1 MNYRY
6 NFETLDSGAKA
17 VFVNLPHFRTT
28 SIRIVVRSGAMSE
41 NKNNAG
47 SAHFLEHMTFAGTED
62 LPSETIGN
70 RYASDHDIFQNAYTH
85 TDHTTYVTDG
95 YDFDSTAFLITQRV
109 FKASL
114 PKDEY
119 EKVKEA
125 VITEISSNLADPY
138 LNSRIKQ
145 WKTVFGDDAT
155 GKISGE
161 VEDIEN
167 MTYENLLDFYVKNYK
182 LENCW
187 IVVCSSESINSQRK
201 KMNKLLSDVKNR
213 SNKKP
218 SKFRDFSFNPNNNK
232 YSLDIVDVPKSATTL
247 VTLYY
252 PLKVPE
258 NAAVRVSNN
267 IVAKGLSNFLHS
279 VLRTDL
285 DLVYE
290 DIIGIDVETNLSFD
304 NTKKTFY
311 FYISTEAVEANV
323 IKVLDAIIGK
333 IINVDIPDHWIKSAI
348 DGTIRE
354 PDYILQNNPE
364 STANSIVDN
373 LFYNGSDYVDFFEEK
388 EIAKSLSVSDIQKL
402 KKEILST
409 KPVITAS
416 SPSQKV
422 LDDIKEWADKLK

>member
-6 NFETLDSGAKA
+6 NFEPLESGAKA
-17 VFVNLPHFRTT
+17 MFVNLPHFRTT

-70 RYASDHDIFQNAYTH
+70 RYASDHDIFQNAYTD
-85 TDHTTYVTDG
+85 TDRTTYVTDG

-109 FKASL
+109 FKALL

-125 VITEISSNLADPY
+125 VITEISGNLSDPY
-138 LNSRIKQ
+138 LNPRTKQ
-145 WKTVFGDDAT
+145 WKTVFGQNARYKIT
-155 GKISGE
+155 GDI
-161 VEDIEN
+161 EDIEN
-167 MTYENLLDFYVKNYK
+167 MTYENLLDFYDKNYK

-187 IVVCSSESINSQRK
+187 IVVCSSESIDSQRK
-201 KMNKLLSDVKNR
+201 KINELLSDIKNR

-218 SKFRDFSFNPNNNK
+218 SKVRDFSFNPNNNK
-232 YSLDIVDVPKSATTL
+232 YSLDIVDVPKSATTSI
-247 VTLYY
+247 TLYY

-258 NAAVRVSNN
+258 NATVRVSNN
-267 IVAKGLSNFLHS
+267 IVVRSFSSLLHS

-290 DIIGIDVETNLSFD
+290 DIVGIDVETNLSFD
-304 NTKKTFY
+304 NTKKTYY
-311 FYISTEAVEANV
+311 FYISTEAVETNV
-323 IKVLDAIIGK
+323 IKVLDAIMGK
-333 IINVDIPDHWIKSAI
+333 IINVDIPNHWIKSAI

-402 KKEILST
+402 KKEILSI